1 MLDILKSDI
10 NKFRNQNWF
19 KKANDS
25 AKNLSLLDVN
35 EIIKKTIYLSK
46 DQANELLNLI
56 CKTHG
61 NLFYGIGL
69 ELGAGVGFLSSIISQ
84 KKEVKK
90 MYSLEVVENY
100 VKLLQPKIINYYGN
114 KNKVISTLG
123 NFENLKYFKENSLDF
138 IIQYDAFHHANDLKI
153 VLDECYRILKPNS
166 KIICID
172 RIQADRISNE
182 MINRKLNIVYDKS
195 YFEFHKIQYIPNFRR
210 RDNGEHEIRRSEWI
224 QYFANSQFKNITI
237 TNYINYS
244 LKSFIKLI
252 ISYFPDFILRNTRFR
267 YLVGEKLLDY
277 FIGIFRSPSPK
288 NRGKFVKQKN
298 NIKFHKDLAVL
309 VSEKQ

>member
-1 MLDILKSDI
+1 
-10 NKFRNQNWF
+10 
-19 KKANDS
+19 
-25 AKNLSLLDVN
+25 
-35 EIIKKTIYLSK
+35 
-46 DQANELLNLI
+46 
-56 CKTHG
+56 
-61 NLFYGIGL
+61 
-69 ELGAGVGFLSSIISQ
+69 
-84 KKEVKK
+84 
-90 MYSLEVVENY
+90 
-100 VKLLQPKIINYYGN
+100 
-114 KNKVISTLG
+114 
-123 NFENLKYFKENSLDF
+123 
-138 IIQYDAFHHANDLKI
+138 
-153 VLDECYRILKPNS
+153 
-166 KIICID
+166 
-172 RIQADRISNE
+172 